1 MKTVPGESSA
11 PDEGKPRRQG
21 RWPVSRWL
29 LLIALVLAAHVAL
42 IFTFGARKPITP
54 VKAKNA
60 PELQLAAGSS
70 EWLLLNNPT
79 LFALP
84 NIQGFA
90 GPAWLEP
97 PHVQFHP
104 LEWTESPRWWQLSA
118 GELGNIFSRFMET
131 NRFDRF
137 KFDLKPSPQFTVPLV
152 PLEPKFADAS
162 TLRIEGDIARRPLL
176 TSLKLPSWPR
186 ADLIAPST
194 VQVLVN
200 AAGNVVSAVVL
211 PSHNSGEVRDADADQ
226 RALGLARAARFAP
239 GPDLTLGKMI
249 FNWRTVMLP
258 ATNTPAAL

>member
-1 MKTVPGESSA
+1 MKTVSGESNA
-11 PDEGKPRRQG
+11 PDEVKPG
-21 RWPVSRWL
+21 RKGSWPLSRWL

-42 IFTFGARKPITP
+42 IITFGARKPVIP
-54 VKAKNA
+54 LKVKNA

-104 LEWTESPRWWQLSA
+104 LEWTEPPRWWQLSA
-118 GELGNIFSRFMET
+118 GELGSVFSRFMET

-137 KFDLKPSPQFTVPLV
+137 KLDLRPSPQFTVPLV
-152 PLEPKFADAS
+152 PLEPKFAEAS
-162 TLRIEGDIARRPLL
+162 TMRIEGDIARRRLL
-176 TSLKLPSWPR
+176 TPMKLPSWPR

-200 AAGNVVSAVVL
+200 AAGDVVSAVVL
-211 PSHNSGEVRDADADQ
+211 PSHNTGEVHDAAADQ
-226 RALGLARAARFAP
+226 RALELARAARFAP
-239 GPDLTLGKMI
+239 GPDLTLGKLR
-249 FNWRTVMLP
+249 FNWRTVPPP
-258 ATNTPAAL
+258 ATNAPTAL